1 MRLAL
6 EFEDGPVSLLYDLL
20 FGLSLTTEADDND
33 SHVRCTPEG
42 LRLLLY
48 RAPAR
53 PNALSITELGFCS
66 SEQLKWLKGW
76 TMVLKGQLKGTGS

>member
-6 EFEDGPVSLLYDLL
+6 GPVSLLYDPL
-20 FGLSLTTEADDND
+20 FGLSLTTEAGDDND
-33 SHVRCTPEG
+33 SHVRCMPEG

-53 PNALSITELGFCS
+53 PNASCITELGFCS

-76 TMVLKGQLKGTGS
+76 TMVLKGQLKGIGS